1 MSKILKNDSGS
12 TVTVN
17 DTGVSIPNA
26 SQYTIQPQDYLL
38 WAASSDVVTQVG
50 NGNLVVN
57 DGSFDLSISDG
68 IDLIKGLFP
77 SEVTINNSG
86 DSPVKID
93 VPKGA
98 FGALEVFQ
106 NKPYINVSSI
116 YGIEERIYETFSNGT
131 GSYANE
137 VDNSPGREIKVSTG
151 TDVGGYGV
159 VRSKKVLTYKS
170 GIGSMGRFTA
180 RFSTPVANS
189 IQRVGF
195 QNIGNELAFGY
206 NGTQF
211 GILKRSGGR
220 PEIRKLNITNPANS
234 NQTLT
239 ITLNG
244 TAYNVNVTNKSA
256 QGNAFE
262 ISNGTFSGWRVY
274 NIGSNVYFE
283 ANTVDAKNGT
293 YSVSSTGGFTGTFS
307 QVAAGKSVQD
317 SWYYQSDWNYDKLL
331 TSDDA
336 FILDHTKGNVYEI
349 KFQYLGYGS
358 LKFYIENPSTGE
370 FVLVHDIHYS
380 NTNSTP
386 SLDLP
391 NFKIGALAASLGSTT
406 NIDVYCASLA
416 AFHENA
422 LTFPTKVHSQI
433 GSVSGI
439 STTLKNVLAVKKTT
453 LANNRLH
460 ISDIKIDTIT
470 AASEATKPVIF
481 EVRLN
486 PTFSEDILWQANDND
501 TPIVTTSTGGD
512 VTGGELLYSVAL
524 SKSSNIFIDTT
535 DLDMILSNDDVI
547 AICARAT
554 NGTVDAAS
562 SVVWSDI

>member
-1 MSKILKNDSGS
+1 MSKILKNDSGA
-12 TVTVN
+12 TVTVS
-17 DTGVSIPNA
+17 DTGVSIPDA

-38 WAASSDVVTQVG
+38 WAASSDVVTEVG
-50 NGNLVVN
+50 AGNLVVN

-68 IDLIKGLFP
+68 IDLIKGIFP
-77 SEVTINNSG
+77 SEVSINNS
-86 DSPVKID
+86 SEQSVE
-93 VPKGA
+93 VNLSKGA
-98 FGALEVFQ
+98 FGGLETYQ
-106 NKPYINVSSI
+106 NNPYINVSSI
-116 YGIEERIYETFSNGT
+116 QGLEERIFETFNNGT
-131 GSYANE
+131 GSYADE
-137 VDNSPGREIKVSTG
+137 VDNAPGREMKVATG

-159 VRSKKVLTYKS
+159 VRSKKVLSYKS
-170 GIGSMGRFTA
+170 GVGSMGRFTA

-211 GILKRSGGR
+211 GILLRTGGR
-220 PEIRKLNITNPANS
+220 PELRKMTITTPANN

-244 TAYNVNVTNKSA
+244 TAYNVNVTNKTA
-256 QGNAFE
+256 EENAYE
-262 ISNGTFSGWRVY
+262 ITQGTFTGWRAY
-274 NIGSNVYFE
+274 NIDNNVYFE
-283 ANTVDAKNGT
+283 AEAVDAKSGT
-293 YSVSSTGGFTGTFS
+293 YSVTSTGGFVGTFS
-307 QVAAGKSVQD
+307 QVAAGKSVVD
-317 SWYYQSDWNYDKLL
+317 TWYYQSNWNHDKLL
-331 TSDDA
+331 TSDDS
-336 FILDHTKGNVYEI
+336 FILDHTKGNVFEI

-358 LKFYIENPSTGE
+358 LKFYVENPSTGS
-370 FVLVHDIHYS
+370 FVLVHDIHYANE
-380 NTNSTP
+380 NTTP

-406 NIDVYCASLA
+406 NVEVHCASLA

-422 LTFPTKVHSQI
+422 LLFPTKIHSQI

-439 STTLKNVLAVKKTT
+439 TTTLKNVLAIKKTT
-453 LANNRLH
+453 LANNRLN
-460 ISDIKIDTIT
+460 INDIKVNTIT
-470 AASEATKPVIF
+470 AASEATKPVVF

-486 PTFSEDILWQANDND
+486 PTFSQDVTWEANDLD
-501 TPIVTTSTGGD
+501 TPIVTTSSGGT
-512 VTGGELLYSVAL
+512 VSGGELLYTVAL
-524 SKSSNIFIDTT
+524 SKSSNIFIDTN

-562 SVVWSDI
+562 SIVWGEI